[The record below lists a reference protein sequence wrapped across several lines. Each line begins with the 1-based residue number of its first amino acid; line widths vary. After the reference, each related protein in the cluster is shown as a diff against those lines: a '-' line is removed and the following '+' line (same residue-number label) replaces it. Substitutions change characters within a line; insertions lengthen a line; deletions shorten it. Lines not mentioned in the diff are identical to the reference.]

1 VRKFTWIPT
10 VGVQEY
16 VRLTY
21 LLAGVAPVAFLLG
34 LVVNA
39 QILRVQRGQDAVAA
53 LKKKQDKKQKNRTK
67 TRNLCR
73 MQFE

>member
-1 VRKFTWIPT
+1 MSPEVPTVRKH
-10 VGVQEY
+10 EDR
-16 VRLTY
+16 RLTY

-53 LKKKQDKKQKNRTK
+53 LKNNYDLKNG
-67 TRNLCR
+67 
-73 MQFE
+73 

>member
-1 VRKFTWIPT
+1 M
-10 VGVQEY
+10 
-16 VRLTY
+16 RLPY

-53 LKKKQDKKQKNRTK
+53 LKNKQDLKKETK

-73 MQFE
+73 LSLN